1 MKNYQKEVFLMI
13 VNRFIVSCLI
23 AFFVCNIFPAVSLAN
38 ITKTVD
44 DFDGLTRIVSVFKDT
59 DRNLESPFFTELY
72 FQKAYKNGEMP
83 EYILV
88 YYDQDRFSGAPL
100 SSMFSDTCIR
110 FNRNPKDAYR
120 LTRKASRE
128 FGQGNTVSYTLTPEL
143 IDKILKNDI
152 VEIKTVGVKIK
163 ALEERIRIVKVN
175 TEILKEWRQ
184 VITQN

>member
-1 MKNYQKEVFLMI
+1 MI
-13 VNRFIVSCLI
+13 GNRHIVSCLV
-23 AFFVCNIFPAVSLAN
+23 AVFVFSLFPTVSLAN
-38 ITKTVD
+38 IAKTVD
-44 DFDGLTRIVSVFKDT
+44 DFDGLTRIISVFKDT
-59 DRNLESPFFTELY
+59 DSTIEKPFFSEMY
-72 FQKAYKNGEMP
+72 FQKSSKNGAQP

-110 FNRNPKDAYR
+110 FNRNTKDAYR

-163 ALEERIRIVKVN
+163 ALEERVRIVKLN
-175 TEILKEWRQ
+175 PEILKEWRQ
-184 VITQN
+184 VIAQN